1 MDIEYL
7 LFLQNL
13 REQAAPWVTAVLLQ
27 ISELMVSMIPVLAA
41 ALMYWCVDK
50 RAGHLMVFCS
60 AGAPAVNQLIK
71 NTACVYRPW
80 IRDSRLHIA
89 QAAAASATGYSFPSG
104 HTTLAVGF
112 YGGLANYLKRF
123 SRWWIVPC
131 AVLTVLTAFSR
142 NWLGAHT
149 PQDVLTALVVSFLF
163 LQMAKAVLDWVEK
176 GKNRDLV
183 LIGVGVA
190 FCIAMLAF
198 ITLKRYPMDVM
209 EDGTLLVDP
218 WDMMTDCYKAAG
230 ALLGFLLGFGM
241 ERRWIRFDERGT
253 PARRILRFLF
263 GAAVLMAVRT
273 LCKRTV
279 CVVLDAHWGG
289 LMEMLALTLTAV
301 ALYPALMAFVQRR
314 TPACTNKA

>member
-1 MDIEYL
+1 MQL
-7 LFLQNL
+7 LYALESIRTPLLDTLMAWITECGGELVFMAVAITMFWCVSKACGYYMLTVGFTGTILNQFLKL
-13 REQAAPWVTAVLLQ
+13 AFRIPRPWVKDPDFTIVESA
-27 ISELMVSMIPVLAA
+27 
-41 ALMYWCVDK
+41 
-50 RAGHLMVFCS
+50 RAG
-60 AGAPAVNQLIK
+60 
-71 NTACVYRPW
+71 
-80 IRDSRLHIA
+80 
-89 QAAAASATGYSFPSG
+89 ATGYSFPSG

-123 SRWWIVPC
+123 SRWWILLC
-131 AVLTVLTAFSR
+131 AVMAVLTAFSR

-149 PQDVLTALVVSFLF
+149 PQDVLVGLGMSFLF
-163 LQMAKAVLDWVEK
+163 LQMAKAVLEWVEK
-176 GKNRDLV
+176 GKNRDLILV
-183 LIGVGVA
+183 GAGVA

-230 ALLGFLLGFGM
+230 ALLGFLLGFGA

-253 PARRILRFLF
+253 IIRRILRFLF
-263 GAAVLMAVRT
+263 GAAVLLAVRT

-279 CVVLDAHWGG
+279 CVALDAHWGG

-301 ALYPALMAFVQRR
+301 ALYPALVAFVQRR
-314 TPACTNKA
+314 KAACAEKAQGMR